1 MLFERANRTCDPSV
15 ELKHADRRWYVFIGI
30 SVSIWLGGFVLML
43 VGRCFY
49 AWMFELA
56 KKKEKRRRK
65 KMMLKNRHH
74 SPSHNYVEN
83 GSSWYVLMT
92 NAAGD
97 LVSGSN
103 LLGKILVRIISFNF
117 FLTVVFT
124 DNLSLERQLILR
136 VVQQTLVFDFV
147 DW

>member
-1 MLFERANRTCDPSV
+1 MLLARANRTCDPSV

-30 SVSIWLGGFVLML
+30 SVSMWLGGFVLML

-49 AWMFELA
+49 TWMFELA
-56 KKKEKRRRK
+56 KKKKKKEKQRRK
-65 KMMLKNRHH
+65 KNMLKNDHHHHHH

-83 GSSWYVLMT
+83 GSNWYVLMT

-103 LLGKILVRIISFNF
+103 LLGKILVRVFSILFIITSN
-117 FLTVVFT
+117 
-124 DNLSLERQLILR
+124 
-136 VVQQTLVFDFV
+136 
-147 DW
+147 

>member
-103 LLGKILVRIISFNF
+103 LLGKILVRIISLNF
-117 FLTVVFT
+117 FLTVVFHRQPRPRTST
-124 DNLSLERQLILR
+124 DSARCSTALGCLIR
-136 VVQQTLVFDFV
+136 
-147 DW
+147 